1 MKALSFL
8 MSLCLMVKNLSCEA
22 TTTNAEAQFC
32 QKDGCHDDDLNNLNN
47 LDQIDQELV
56 DIVKKKFL
64 VPPPEVTRQASLLKN
79 GISMIGDAAFFR
91 Y

>member
-8 MSLCLMVKNLSCEA
+8 MSLCLMVKNLSCE

-32 QKDGCHDDDLNNLNN
+32 QKDGCHDDDLNNLE
-47 LDQIDQELV
+47 QIDQELV
-56 DIVKKKFL
+56 DIVKRKFL

-79 GISMIGDAAFFR
+79 GISKIGAAAAFFR
-91 Y
+91 

>member
-1 MKALSFL
+1 
-8 MSLCLMVKNLSCEA
+8 MVKNLSCEA
-22 TTTNAEAQFC
+22 TTNAEAQFC
-32 QKDGCHDDDLNNLNN
+32 QKDGCHDDDLNN